1 VSEKGKGSGDINNA
15 HYNPKFGRTICEVHR
30 EMYDIL
36 FEDLTSDRREEVL
49 RRLEEAYGMAKK
61 MDAKLRQYK
70 NDYDDSWWEKERESV
85 IEEKLRIREERETKK

>member
-1 VSEKGKGSGDINNA
+1 MSKGSGDISNA

-36 FEDLTSDRREEVL
+36 FEDLTSDRREDVL
-49 RRLEEAYGMAKK
+49 SRLEEAYGMAKK

-70 NDYDDSWWEKERESV
+70 NDYDESWWEKEKSTV
-85 IEEKLRIREERETKK
+85 IEEKLRVREERELDR